1 MTGAQLSMATGC
13 SEGTGEEAGA
23 GLCAKKWLECEE
35 RSLKNSHK
43 QAESLCVRIRDKGN
57 KANLVAGVYYSP
69 PDQGEPIDEDFL
81 VQRQEA

>member
-1 MTGAQLSMATGC
+1 VAIDGYRLFRSDRRGRKGGGVT
-13 SEGTGEEAGA
+13 
-23 GLCAKKWLECEE
+23 LCIKKWIECEE
-35 RSLKNSHK
+35 LCLKDSHK
-43 QAESLCVRIRDKGN
+43 QVENLWVRIRDQGN